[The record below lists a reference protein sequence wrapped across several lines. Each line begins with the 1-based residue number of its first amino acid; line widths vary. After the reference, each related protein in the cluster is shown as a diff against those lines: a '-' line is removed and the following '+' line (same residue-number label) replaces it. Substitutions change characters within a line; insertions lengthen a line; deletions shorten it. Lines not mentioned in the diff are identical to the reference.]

1 MTFLLLAG
9 LVYMATLF
17 GVLLLVQAWTEDR
30 TVRALLIAA
39 ATSALWVWAMYLLF
53 RGLVEVGVFDM
64 LLESR

>member
-9 LVYMATLF
+9 LIYMATLF
-17 GVLLLVQAWTEDR
+17 GALLMVQAWSEDR
-30 TVRALLIAA
+30 TVWALSIAA

>member
-1 MTFLLLAG
+1 VTFLLLAG